1 MLEPWLS
8 AAVVWVSEQKWF
20 FALDW
25 DEVDGR
31 KNLCGWIIDGWHH
44 HEFVHIVFKFQSYVF
59 AQINTHNI
67 KCIVQVSNCAHFI
80 WTTKC
85 CSIEIEKLN
94 AEETFCKAKFPNEIA
109 LPKIEKNG
117 WTGQEEQ
124 RTTEIFS
131 RNQQNEAWKV
141 VSFVPFATLKFN
153 KIMTREGIEWVN
165 FIC

>member
-1 MLEPWLS
+1 MAFRRRCSNE
-8 AAVVWVSEQKWF
+8 WVKVIF
-20 FALDW
+20 RLRL
-25 DEVDGR
+25 G
-31 KNLCGWIIDGWHH
+31 
-44 HEFVHIVFKFQSYVF
+44 QSRWAEKPVRMDNRRVAPSRVCSHRFYVF

-153 KIMTREGIEWVN
+153 KIMTREEIEWVN